1 MELCV
6 AEWHPGVQSCL
17 DRWRYRRLTVSLLSW
32 EPRFDSRHQ
41 WRYIFKICK
50 RAFDW
55 SNETHLVSDIS
66 RMNSMALAAN
76 SSGIIILGGGLAK
89 HHICNANIWVSIHE
103 KLWCLQ
109 RSSIID
115 TLPHSRKAS
124 VRMWLSCRHSV
135 FLWKCGTFCRVF
147 TFSVAHW
154 CFQWIINIWFTYF
167 SSLLWW
173 IYCHEK

>member
-1 MELCV
+1 MIVVLTILTGWELCV
-6 AEWHPGVQSCL
+6 AEGHPGIQSCL
-17 DRWRYRRLTVSLLSW
+17 DRWSYRRHVVSLLSW
-32 EPRFDSRHQ
+32 EPRFDSRHH

-55 SNETHLVSDIS
+55 SNETRLISDIS

-76 SSGIIILGGGLAK
+76 SSGIIILGGGVAK

-115 TLPHSRKAS
+115 TLPT
-124 VRMWLSCRHSV
+124 
-135 FLWKCGTFCRVF
+135 FLKSINHDVTEMQ
-147 TFSVAHW
+147 TFSLFMKMWHFLQSISIF
-154 CFQWIINIWFTYF
+154 CG
-167 SSLLWW
+167 SLLL
-173 IYCHEK
+173 